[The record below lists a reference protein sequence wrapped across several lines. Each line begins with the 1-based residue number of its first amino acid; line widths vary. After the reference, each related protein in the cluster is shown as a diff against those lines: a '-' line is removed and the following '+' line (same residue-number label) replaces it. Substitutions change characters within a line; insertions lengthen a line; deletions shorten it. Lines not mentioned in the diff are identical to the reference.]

1 MNQTQQVLKGR
12 NKAFLFSKS
21 AGDYTVVIEMHVVK
35 STASFCLGILIS
47 LSGNHYLM
55 AKTVSSKQIVLNNHE
70 EVQVTKNERLNP
82 NQLESQIKSYLNRL
96 EESGFS
102 GAVLVAQNNEI
113 VFTDGYGLAER
124 KNKIPITSET
134 VFDIGSLS
142 KQFTAAAILLL
153 EEQGKLQVTDTLA
166 NFFDRVPSDKAD
178 ITLHQLLT
186 HSSGLPS
193 YVYQG
198 DFVETSRKEAIKLAL
213 DAKLKFFPGKQYL
226 YSDTGYG
233 LLAAIIEIVSGQ
245 SFQSYLKEHLFNPVG
260 MIHTGFYNDPKWSGT
275 TVAHGYNNKKDFG
288 SAATRSGPYWGL
300 LGFGGV
306 LTTVEDLY
314 LWNTAL
320 ENNRILSE
328 KSTTKL
334 FTPYVKENN
343 EDESY
348 YGYGWVIEESPEYG
362 KIISHDG
369 ATDSQ
374 NAIFIKYNDRHKTLV
389 IVLSNRIDG
398 GLFRSEIFYGTDT
411 GFILGENILKD
422 DFSNL
427 PGYAR

>member
-1 MNQTQQVLKGR
+1 MKKR
-12 NKAFLFSKS
+12 NRFKLI
-21 AGDYTVVIEMHVVK
+21 T
-35 STASFCLGILIS
+35 SFCLGILIS
-47 LSGNHYLM
+47 LFSTYSIATN
-55 AKTVSSKQIVLNNHE
+55 VSSEQIDLNHNE
-70 EVQVTKNERLNP
+70 KVQITKNERLNP
-82 NQLESQIKSYLNRL
+82 NQLESQIQSYLDRL

-102 GAVLVAQNNEI
+102 GAVLVAQNDENEEV
-113 VFTDGYGLAER
+113 VFTDGYGLADR
-124 KNKIPITSET
+124 KNKIPITPTT

-142 KQFTAAAILLL
+142 KQFTAAAILHL
-153 EEQGKLQVTDTLA
+153 EEQGKLQVTDTLT
-166 NFFDRVPSDKAD
+166 NFLDRVPSDQAN

-213 DAKLKFFPGKQYL
+213 DAKLEFPPGKQYL

-233 LLAAIIEIVSGQ
+233 LLAAIIEIVSNKP
-245 SFQSYLKEHLFNPVG
+245 FQVYLQENLFNPVG
-260 MIHTGFYNDPKWSGT
+260 MIHTGFYNDPRWQEV

-288 SAATRSGPYWGL
+288 SAATRSGPSWGL

-320 ENNRILSE
+320 ENNHYLSQ

-334 FTPYVKENN
+334 FTPYIKENN

-348 YGYGWVIEESPEYG
+348 YGYGWAIEKSPEYG

-374 NAIFIKYNDRHKTLV
+374 NAIFLKYDDPHNTLV

-398 GLFRSEIFYGTDT
+398 GLFRRETFYGTDT
-411 GFILGENILKD
+411 GIILGENILENNFS
-422 DFSNL
+422 DF
-427 PGYAR
+427 PDYVR